1 MTLEEESRLSFYKE
15 LTVIDDKKNVI
26 LVQHIDTKELYVKKR
41 LDIYSKDVY
50 EQLAHTYVY
59 GIPVIKECI
68 EDEGSLVVVEEYI
81 QGKNLK
87 QLMDEH
93 GLFTERQAY
102 QIALELA
109 QILTGLQSL
118 SPPVIHRDIKPS
130 NIIIEKNGHIHLIDF
145 NAARHVSD
153 KKNEDTRM
161 LGTVYFAAPEQYG
174 FGQSDQRTDIY
185 GFGATINYLMTG
197 DKPGA
202 GIARCRFTDILTR
215 CLKVD
220 VNDRYSSAGELLQ
233 MLKNKINTGVRQ
245 PCNDMLHVVK
255 VLLDRQYNNHK
266 EQSERINSSWRKYLL
281 PGFRSLNLVYCI
293 LAILW
298 YAFVIWMTSGFTV
311 SDGHTGIMITGL
323 ELLLYKITVFLMFMG
338 LTLWIGNYLGV
349 RRKLPGMKNNIVL
362 RFILTFVYGAVYI
375 FLLIVLLCIVVS
387 LLGF

>member
-93 GLFTERQAY
+93 GLFTEQQAY

-202 GIARCRFTDILTR
+202 GIARCGFTDILTR

-233 MLKNKINTGVRQ
+233 MLRTKINTGVRQ

-311 SDGHTGIMITGL
+311 SDGHTGVMITGL
-323 ELLLYKITVFLMFMG
+323 ELLLYKITVLLMFMG
-338 LTLWIGNYLGV
+338 L
-349 RRKLPGMKNNIVL
+349 
-362 RFILTFVYGAVYI
+362 
-375 FLLIVLLCIVVS
+375 
-387 LLGF
+387 